1 MEPGSPFSKSN
12 EGNLWCTYQGVGINV
27 QLAGTYMTRPFETI
41 LSTFLR
47 PQLWRSARFK
57 SNLNMEN
64 YIKVIIITMII
75 LMLLASSLF
84 IYPPSTIACNLY
96 SFLSIPFRPE
106 QVKVIRNLLNSFQF
120 IKKNSIS
127 CSSTFSGHIA
137 VETKRQALPPRGIQ
151 GCRYQRF
158 LSSSSGCRLQYP

>member
-1 MEPGSPFSKSN
+1 
-12 EGNLWCTYQGVGINV
+12 
-27 QLAGTYMTRPFETI
+27 
-41 LSTFLR
+41 
-47 PQLWRSARFK
+47 
-57 SNLNMEN
+57 MEN

-75 LMLLASSLF
+75 LMLMASSLF

-158 LSSSSGCRLQYP
+158 LSSSSGCRLQYPQGAVIRRPTLLQLLEQRNREGSFPFSTAAMEGKIM